1 MVSVYGIAVCK
12 NRPEPEFYLAGVG
25 STFNAICRG
34 CEKFRTSTVKPQRD
48 KKNRNPDFAAAYI
61 PSVEAELQGHLSR
74 ALIHVICG
82 RQVKCQR
89 PQCVLRHRRAE
100 KPTVISIISGSAA

>member
-34 CEKFRTSTVKPQRD
+34 CEKSRTTPGKPQRD
-48 KKNRNPDFAAAYI
+48 KENRKPDFAAAYI
-61 PSVEAELQGHLSR
+61 PSVEAEFQGHLSR
-74 ALIHVICG
+74 ALIHVVCG

-89 PQCVLRHRRAE
+89 P
-100 KPTVISIISGSAA
+100 